1 MRDSGTYRCAPG
13 GADHAVQFVEIIAE
27 LNPDENL
34 IPGHMVIPLVSLI
47 IISFLLVILG
57 VMTAMAATT
66 DVSDN
71 CSSEIRQV

>member
-1 MRDSGTYRCAPG
+1 
-13 GADHAVQFVEIIAE
+13 
-27 LNPDENL
+27 
-34 IPGHMVIPLVSLI
+34 MVIPLVSLM

-57 VMTAMAATT
+57 VVTAMAATT